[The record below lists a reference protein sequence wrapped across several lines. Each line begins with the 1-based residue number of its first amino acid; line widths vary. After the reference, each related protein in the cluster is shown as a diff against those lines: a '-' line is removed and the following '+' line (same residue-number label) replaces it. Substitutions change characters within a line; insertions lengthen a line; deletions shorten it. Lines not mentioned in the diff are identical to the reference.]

1 MPRVVPAPAKLRGST
16 SGIDRAHHG
25 LGAPDPHHKPGFE
38 SRGWVVSIVILPS
51 ARWAAAGQNS
61 GEGRVFERAFKRS
74 LDLTASSIGLV
85 VLLPICL
92 LIAAAVY
99 LDNPGPVLYSQIR
112 VGINRRRG
120 TRRNGQDGR
129 TPAIERRKADTYG
142 RPFKIYKFRSMINDA
157 ERATGPVWAS
167 AQDARVTRVGKFL
180 RRARLDEIP
189 QLWNVMLGDMALV
202 GPRPERPT
210 FVQSLSVS
218 IPDYPKRCSALP
230 GITGLAQVKSRYD
243 TSVDSANRK
252 LQYDLYYLKNGRLL
266 LDLKIMAATV
276 KVMARGEGAH

>member
-1 MPRVVPAPAKLRGST
+1 MST
-16 SGIDRAHHG
+16 
-25 LGAPDPHHKPGFE
+25 
-38 SRGWVVSIVILPS
+38 VILPS
-51 ARWAAAGQNS
+51 ARWAAGVDS
-61 GEGRVFERAFKRS
+61 GEGRVFERIFKRS
-74 LDLTASSIGLV
+74 LDLTASSIGLLI
-85 VLLPICL
+85 LLPVCL
-92 LIAAAVY
+92 VIAAAVI
-99 LDNPGPVLYSQIR
+99 LDSPGPVLYSQVR

-120 TRRNGQDGR
+120 RKNGEIGR
-129 TPAIERRKADTYG
+129 ERRKADAFG
-142 RPFKIYKFRSMINDA
+142 RPFKIYKFRSMIVDA
-157 ERATGPVWAS
+157 ERNTGPVWCA
-167 AQDARVTRVGKFL
+167 AQDARVTRLGKFL

-189 QLWNVMLGDMALV
+189 QLWNVMLGDMSLV

-210 FVQSLSVS
+210 FVESLSVS

-252 LQYDLYYLKNGRLL
+252 LQYDLYYLRNGRIL

>member
-1 MPRVVPAPAKLRGST
+1 L
-16 SGIDRAHHG
+16 
-25 LGAPDPHHKPGFE
+25 
-38 SRGWVVSIVILPS
+38 SIVILPS
-51 ARWAAAGQNS
+51 ARWAAGQDS
-61 GEGRVFERAFKRS
+61 GEGRVFERVFKRS

-92 LIAAAVY
+92 VIAAAVL
-99 LDNPGPVLYSQIR
+99 LDSPGPVLYSQIR

-120 TRRNGQDGR
+120 RANGTKPSQ
-129 TPAIERRKADTYG
+129 ERRKADAFG
-142 RPFKIYKFRSMINDA
+142 RPFKIYKFRSMIVDA
-157 ERATGPVWAS
+157 ERNTGPVWAS
-167 AQDARVTRVGKFL
+167 ASDSRVTRIGKFL

-189 QLWNVMLGDMALV
+189 QLWNVLLGDMSLV

-210 FVQSLSVS
+210 FVESLSVS

-252 LQYDLYYLKNGRLL
+252 LQYDLYYLKNGRIL

>member
-1 MPRVVPAPAKLRGST
+1 M
-16 SGIDRAHHG
+16 
-25 LGAPDPHHKPGFE
+25 
-38 SRGWVVSIVILPS
+38 SIVILPS
-51 ARWAAAGQNS
+51 ARWAARQNA
-61 GEGRVFERAFKRS
+61 GEGRAFERIFKRS

-85 VLLPICL
+85 ALLPICL
-92 LIAAAVY
+92 AIAAAVT
-99 LDNPGPVLYSQIR
+99 LDTPGPVFYTQVR

-120 TRRNGQDGR
+120 RRNGH
-129 TPAIERRKADTYG
+129 PSAKERRQADAFG
-142 RPFKIYKFRSMINDA
+142 RPFKIYKFRSMVADA
-157 ERATGPVWAS
+157 ERNTGPVWAA
-167 AQDARVTRVGKFL
+167 AQDSRITRVGKFL
-180 RRARLDEIP
+180 RRTRLDEIP
-189 QLWNVMLGDMALV
+189 QLWNVLLGDMSLV

-252 LQYDLYYLKNGRLL
+252 LQYDLYYLKNGRIL

>member
-1 MPRVVPAPAKLRGST
+1 L
-16 SGIDRAHHG
+16 
-25 LGAPDPHHKPGFE
+25 
-38 SRGWVVSIVILPS
+38 SIVILPS
-51 ARWAAAGQNS
+51 ARWAAGQNS
-61 GEGRVFERAFKRS
+61 GEGRVFERVFKRS

-92 LIAAAVY
+92 VIAAAVL
-99 LDNPGPVLYSQIR
+99 LDSPGPVLYSQIR

-120 TRRNGQDGR
+120 RANGTKPSQ
-129 TPAIERRKADTYG
+129 ERRKADAFG
-142 RPFKIYKFRSMINDA
+142 RPFTIYKFRSMIVDA
-157 ERATGPVWAS
+157 ERNTGPVWAS
-167 AQDARVTRVGKFL
+167 AQDSRVTRIGKFL

-189 QLWNVMLGDMALV
+189 QLWNVLLGDMSLV

-210 FVQSLSVS
+210 FVESLSVS

-252 LQYDLYYLKNGRLL
+252 LQYDLYYLKNGRIL

>member
-1 MPRVVPAPAKLRGST
+1 L
-16 SGIDRAHHG
+16 
-25 LGAPDPHHKPGFE
+25 
-38 SRGWVVSIVILPS
+38 SIVILPS
-51 ARWAAAGQNS
+51 ARWAAGRNS
-61 GEGRVFERAFKRS
+61 GEGRTFERIFKRS
-74 LDLTASSIGLV
+74 LDLAASSIGLV
-85 VLLPICL
+85 LLFPVCL
-92 LIAAAVY
+92 LISAAVI
-99 LDNPGPVLYSQIR
+99 LDNPGPVLYSQVR

-120 TRRNGQDGR
+120 RRNGHENGR
-129 TPAIERRKADTYG
+129 EIVTERRKADAFG
-142 RPFKIYKFRSMINDA
+142 RPFKIYKFRSMVNDA
-157 ERATGPVWAS
+157 ERATGPVWVS
-167 AQDARVTRVGKFL
+167 AQDSRVTRVGKFL

-189 QLWNVMLGDMALV
+189 QLWNVMLGDMSIV

-252 LQYDLYYLKNGRLL
+252 LQYDLYYLKNGRIL